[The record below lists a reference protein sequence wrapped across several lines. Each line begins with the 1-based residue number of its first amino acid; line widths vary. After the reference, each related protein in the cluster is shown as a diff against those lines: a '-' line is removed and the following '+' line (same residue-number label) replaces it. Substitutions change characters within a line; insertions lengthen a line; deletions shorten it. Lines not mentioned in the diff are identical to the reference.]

1 MKTYYKILIILF
13 IPLVLILCYGL
24 SNSKLPNEEYALE
37 KMDFGKYTKYKLQI
51 QNWINEKMR
60 GQNEMES
67 ILNESDSVLTEADEP
82 SETPLDSTK
91 QIILFFGDSML
102 EGLSRRLC
110 DYAMENDYELHTI
123 CWYSS
128 TSEIW
133 AKSDT
138 LNYFI
143 NKYQPTYIMI
153 CLCSNEQFVKDLP
166 KRAEYIDEII
176 ARLGKLPYIWI
187 APPSWKEDTGINQ
200 LINERVGD
208 KRFYDSTKL
217 EFVRGRDHVHPTFRS
232 AESWMDSIAVWL
244 QSQATLHPIVMNP
257 PSVKRNRKWDSILLM
272 PI

>member
-1 MKTYYKILIILF
+1 MKTYYKVLLILF

-24 SNSKLPNEEYALE
+24 SDYKFPNEEYALE
-37 KMDFGKYTKYKLQI
+37 KIDFGKYTKYKQQI
-51 QNWINEKMR
+51 RNWFNEKTGSR
-60 GQNEMES
+60 NEAESALESDCDVMES
-67 ILNESDSVLTEADEP
+67 DEP
-82 SETPLDSTK
+82 SEMPLDTTK
-91 QIILFFGDSML
+91 QTILFFGDSML

-138 LNYFI
+138 LDYFI
-143 NKYQPTYIMI
+143 DKFQPTYIMI

-166 KRAEYIDEII
+166 KRAEYIDKII
-176 ARLGKLPYIWI
+176 ARLGNRPYIWI

-200 LINERVGD
+200 LISEKVGD

-217 EFVRGRDHVHPTFRS
+217 KFVRGRDHVHPTFRS
-232 AESWMDSIAVWL
+232 AESWMDSIAVWM

-257 PSVKRNRKWDSILLM
+257 PSEKRDRKWDSKLLM